1 MLYGMISL
9 PLAASLLSQLSSS
22 LLTLINILS
31 LPRQEEGQSMDTN
44 TKFSSSFLLM
54 IFVIFLLGGALLFS
68 LLFQWTPT
76 TSLYFVF
83 TTLSTIGFGDVLPGD
98 SLTFLLCGG
107 YIVMGK

>member
-31 LPRQEEGQSMDTN
+31 LPRQEEGQSVDT
-44 TKFSSSFLLM
+44 KSSSSFLLM
-54 IFVIFLLGGALLFS
+54 IFVIFLLSGALLFS

>member
-31 LPRQEEGQSMDTN
+31 LPRQEEGQSMDT
-44 TKFSSSFLLM
+44 KSSSLFLLM

>member
-31 LPRQEEGQSMDTN
+31 LPRQEGQSTD

-54 IFVIFLLGGALLFS
+54 IYVIFLLGGALLFS

>member
-31 LPRQEEGQSMDTN
+31 LPRQEEGQSVD
-44 TKFSSSFLLM
+44 TKFSSSFLLI